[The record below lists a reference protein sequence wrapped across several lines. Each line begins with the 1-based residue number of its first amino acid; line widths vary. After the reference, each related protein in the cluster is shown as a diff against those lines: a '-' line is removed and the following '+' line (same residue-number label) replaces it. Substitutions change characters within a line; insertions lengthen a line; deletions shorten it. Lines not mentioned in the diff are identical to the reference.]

1 MKNFYMK
8 KIISLMI
15 LININPLMSANWDL
29 VSFNDETDNFI
40 DTDSIKNSGGYIYY
54 WRLAD
59 YKVLREY
66 SDSRVYK
73 STMIYYKGDCNV
85 FRELPLSGYIYSE
98 YMGKGEILHSLDFEE
113 KWQYPPPDS
122 ISEIALEVVCK
133 YFFKDN

>member
-1 MKNFYMK
+1 
-8 KIISLMI
+8 
-15 LININPLMSANWDL
+15 MSANWDL

-73 STMIYYKGDCNV
+73 SSMTYYKGDCSV
-85 FRELPLSGYIYSE
+85 FRELPLSINIYSE
-98 YMGKGEILHSLDFEE
+98 NMGKGEILRSLDFEE

-122 ISEIALEVVCK
+122 VSEIALEVVCK